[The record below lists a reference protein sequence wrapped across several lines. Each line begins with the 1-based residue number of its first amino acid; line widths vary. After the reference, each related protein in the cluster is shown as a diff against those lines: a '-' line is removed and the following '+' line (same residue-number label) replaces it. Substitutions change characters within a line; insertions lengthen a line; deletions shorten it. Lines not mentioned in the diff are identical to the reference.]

1 MVKVKYYAVTR
12 TGYAVGYD
20 YDRKVPSW
28 AAYKLTPES
37 VNKRF
42 ERSNKFKED
51 LEIPVQY
58 RSKLSDYKGSDYDRG
73 HMAASAT
80 VDFTYK
86 SMMESFLLTN
96 MTPQLAR
103 LNRQGRFPREHL
115 TSDGSVQLDFEKLL
129 RQYMYRYIDNPIL
142 KKLLISA

>member
-1 MVKVKYYAVTR
+1 MVKKKYYAVTR

-28 AAYKLTPES
+28 VAYRLTPDS

-42 ERSNKFKED
+42 ERSNKFKKD
-51 LEIPVQY
+51 LEIPAQH
-58 RSKLSDYKGSDYDRG
+58 RSTLSDYKGSGYDRG

-96 MTPQLAR
+96 MAPPVAMSKSSGMETP
-103 LNRQGRFPREHL
+103 
-115 TSDGSVQLDFEKLL
+115 
-129 RQYMYRYIDNPIL
+129 
-142 KKLLISA
+142 